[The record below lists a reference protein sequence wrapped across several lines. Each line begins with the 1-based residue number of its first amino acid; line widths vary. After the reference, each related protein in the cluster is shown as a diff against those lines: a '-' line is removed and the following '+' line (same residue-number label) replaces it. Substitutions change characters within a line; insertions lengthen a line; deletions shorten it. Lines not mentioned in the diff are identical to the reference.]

1 MIGRVKTSTTAQPA
15 LVRLALVVVGHL
27 VALGLVYYLTVH
39 TATGRELADASLRG
53 AIRVRPLVTG
63 TVEQILDVVSVA
75 SLLGTMAVVAVIALL
90 RLARLEGLVAIG
102 LLAGANVSTW
112 LLKNVLLT
120 RPDLGLDEVAPP
132 TLNSLPSGHATA
144 AFSAVAALV
153 FVLPRRWRQV
163 TATVGAGY
171 AALTGVATMLA
182 GWHRAADSL
191 AAFLVV
197 GAWGGVAAA
206 VLVVTGSHTAGGLA
220 RLAAPRP
227 PSPRSGG
234 RRPAKPRPTGW
245 LVRVT
250 LVAGALAAV
259 LAAGLVLASLA
270 PTNAVGSMVAFL
282 AGTLFVVAGAAG
294 VTVGILEV
302 LRFVEDRRRFE
313 PGDA

>member
-1 MIGRVKTSTTAQPA
+1 LPLATTRSA
-15 LVRLALVVVGHL
+15 LARLTLVVVGHL
-27 VALGLVYYLTVH
+27 VAFGLVYFLTVH
-39 TATGRELADASLRG
+39 TVTGRELADASLRG
-53 AIRVRPLVTG
+53 AIRARPLVTG

-112 LLKNVLLT
+112 VLKNVLLT

-153 FVLPRRWRQV
+153 FVLPRRWREV

-182 GWHRAADSL
+182 GWHRAADSV
-191 AAFLVV
+191 ASFLVV

-220 RLAAPRP
+220 RLGTPRP
-227 PSPRSGG
+227 ATPRSTRQPAG
-234 RRPAKPRPTGW
+234 RPPTRPRPVGW
-245 LVRVT
+245 LVRIT

-270 PTNAVGSMVAFL
+270 PTNPVGSTVAFL
-282 AGTLFVVAGAAG
+282 AGALFVVAGASG
-294 VTVGILEV
+294 VTFGVLEV
-302 LRFVEDRRRFE
+302 LRLVEDPRRAR
-313 PGDA
+313 PVDA